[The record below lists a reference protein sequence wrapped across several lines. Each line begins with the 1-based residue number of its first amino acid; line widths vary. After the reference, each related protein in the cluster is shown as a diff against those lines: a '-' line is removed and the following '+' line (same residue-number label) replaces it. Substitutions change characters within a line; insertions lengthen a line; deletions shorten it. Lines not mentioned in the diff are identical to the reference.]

1 MYPDLRMDRSSPFLL
16 GIHQQPTRQP
26 PQQPK
31 HPHQQEQ
38 HMTTSI
44 IKQQCTLTT
53 ATTVPQR
60 QTPQRQTLELSIVM
74 GNGIGNGNVTPY
86 HLQKQPPQQ
95 QIHPHQQEQQYMTS
109 IIKPQW
115 TLTTTATAPQHL
127 TH

>member
-95 QIHPHQQEQQYMTS
+95 QIHPHQQEQ
-109 IIKPQW
+109 
-115 TLTTTATAPQHL
+115 
-127 TH
+127 